1 MDTTVYKTLS
11 YVPDSLFV
19 ERLEPP
25 GSCCKEQIQTVPNE
39 GHEGMQKQRKS
50 KQFSEKTEA
59 QLLKGYT

>member
-50 KQFSEKTEA
+50 SHRIVVQGLPWWAS
-59 QLLKGYT
+59 G